1 MDSSLGQRKYHRVT
15 LEVAIDLHVNR
26 RVLKARSVQI
36 GAGGIGVILEGGKVS
51 ENTKVFLH
59 FAKTKEES
67 VIPPFN
73 AIGKI
78 CNSVQLKDG
87 SWRYGIQFLN
97 ISDQIQSK
105 INEKAL
111 ELLSSSNQRSVA

>member
-1 MDSSLGQRKYHRVT
+1 MEVALGQRKYHRVS
-15 LEVAIDLHVNR
+15 LEVDIDLHVNR

-67 VIPPFN
+67 LIPPFN

-78 CNSVQLKDG
+78 CNSVQLQDG

-97 ISDQIQSK
+97 ISDQIQNK

-111 ELLSSSNQRSVA
+111 ELSSATSRSAA